1 LQGSENKYKVLLEN
15 LPQKIYHKDK
25 NSVYV
30 SCNNNYARDLKIQPD
45 KIIGKTDYDF
55 YTKELAEKYRADDK
69 RILESGKTE
78 YIEEKYIQNG
88 QELFV
93 QTVKTPLKDEKGNT
107 IGILGIFWDITE
119 HRQMEEALKESE
131 ERYRTIIENSND
143 MIWTLDTALGQ
154 YYFCIRYAEVNF

>member
-1 LQGSENKYKVLLEN
+1 MEHAELLRRIAELEKLEAEHKQAIEVLHGSENKYQVLLEN

-55 YTKELAEKYRADDK
+55 YTKELAENYRADDK

-88 QELFV
+88 QEVFV
-93 QTVKTPLKDEKGNT
+93 QTFKTPLK
-107 IGILGIFWDITE
+107 
-119 HRQMEEALKESE
+119 
-131 ERYRTIIENSND
+131 
-143 MIWTLDTALGQ
+143 
-154 YYFCIRYAEVNF
+154 